1 MRRPNLVVRTSTAVR
16 RIAFAGA
23 GRAVEYLERGRPRL
37 AYAAREVLLS
47 AGAIGSP
54 QLLLCSLPACGVDA
68 GCSTLERARPAR
80 CRREL
85 QDHLDV
91 CTLYKSLRPVTYDF
105 GPLQEL
111 LVGLLAIATRSGPGV
126 SNVAEAGGFVR
137 SALAADSRPDVQLH
151 FVPAQLDD
159 HGRNRLPGHG
169 FTIHACALRPASR
182 GRILLRSPD
191 ASVPPRIEARY
202 LTGGDDLEVLLEGV
216 RISRD
221 IVADAAFTELR
232 GDELFP
238 GPRARDRSA
247 IVEFIRRKAETIYH
261 PVGTCRMGSADDADA
276 VVDPALR
283 VRGLEGLRVVDA
295 SVMPTLI
302 SGNTNAPTIMIAEK
316 AAQVILEFERAARAA
331 DAARAR
337 RRSAAPASAPR
348 ACSRWRSWRRRRPR
362 SHSCRASMPRPA
374 PRHPCS
380 RSSSTRPSRGA

>member
-1 MRRPNLVVRTSTAVR
+1 MKPL
-16 RIAFAGA
+16 G
-23 GRAVEYLERGRPRL
+23 LEP
-37 AYAAREVLLS
+37 VHD
-47 AGAIGSP
+47 
-54 QLLLCSLPACGVDA
+54 LPGV
-68 GCSTLERARPAR
+68 GEN
-80 CRREL
+80 L

-111 LVGLLAIATRSGPGV
+111 LVGLRYIATRSGPGV

-261 PVGTCRMGSADDADA
+261 PVGTCHMGTGNEPDA
-276 VVDPALR
+276 VVDAELR
-283 VRGLEGLRVVDA
+283 VHGIEGLRVVDA
-295 SVMPTLI
+295 SVMPQI
-302 SGNTNAPTIMIAEK
+302 VSGNTNAPTIMIAE
-316 AAQVILEFERAARAA
+316 RAA
-331 DAARAR
+331 DLLLGDGAPSKAKAAALQ
-337 RRSAAPASAPR
+337 PA
-348 ACSRWRSWRRRRPR
+348 
-362 SHSCRASMPRPA
+362 
-374 PRHPCS
+374 
-380 RSSSTRPSRGA
+380 